1 MKILLIILAVLA
13 GKYVDLPAWQIIVT
27 LTAAVWVLH
36 QINNLHTKEGSET
49 GNEKAVYYSTGNI

>member
-36 QINNLHTKEGSET
+36 QIDKDWEED
-49 GNEKAVYYSTGNI
+49 EQERA